1 MKVKEEIHEILN
13 YLGREKGIFVATS
26 DVDHF
31 LEGQEEDASQPAV
44 LKVLSLLGGVFAMI
58 AFAVFLF
65 LIHLYE
71 STVGLITVGL
81 ACIIAGVIVGRE
93 IKRLLLDTFAISIF
107 VLGFVI
113 LALAFNKI
121 DWSITMSSLI
131 CAGIALLCVFLIRR
145 QILILVS
152 MFIANYSFMWCIYS
166 LPSYSYEFGM
176 VYCAVLAIVLVIL
189 CVFEHKLV
197 SVNAFVQRI
206 YQPTVNSLAVVF
218 LLSIAYLDAA
228 TVEKHIGAVRWAS
241 VVVLFFC
248 YLLLLHKLVK
258 TLGVTARFQ
267 KVSMYFLGVI
277 LALPGLVT
285 SGVSASLLLVLAGFM
300 FGQRTF
306 FVLGLAAYLYFMS
319 RFYYT
324 IQMGLLEKS
333 VMLVVSGLLL
343 LAIYFK
349 IYFKALPNG
358 RN

>member
-1 MKVKEEIHEILN
+1 MKVKEKIHEILN

-31 LEGQEEDASQPAV
+31 LEGQEEDASQPVV

-93 IKRLLLDTFAISIF
+93 VKRLLLDTFAISIF

-113 LALAFNKI
+113 LVLAFNKL
-121 DWSITMSSLI
+121 DWSDTLSSLI
-131 CAGIALLCVFLIRR
+131 CIGIALLCVFLIRR

-152 MFIANYSFMWCIYS
+152 VFIANISFMWCIYS

-176 VYCAVLAIVLVIL
+176 VYCAVLAIVLVVL
-189 CVFEHKLV
+189 CVLEDKLV
-197 SVNAFVQRI
+197 AINAFVQRI
-206 YQPTVNSLAVVF
+206 YQPTVNASVVAFLLAV
-218 LLSIAYLDAA
+218 AYLDGVSA
-228 TVEKHIGAVRWAS
+228 EKYISAVKWVS
-241 VVVLFFC
+241 VIVLLFS
-248 YLLLLHKLVK
+248 YLVLLHKLVK
-258 TLGVTARFQ
+258 TLGVTTLFQ
-267 KVSMYFLGVI
+267 KIPIYFLGVI
-277 LALPGLVT
+277 LALPSLVT

-300 FGQRTF
+300 FSQRAF

-333 VMLVVSGLLL
+333 VMLMVSGLLL

-349 IYFKALPNG
+349 IYFKALPDGKN
-358 RN
+358 